1 MAYNYT
7 TGDGDRIFAPLFA
20 DVWETH
26 LKNMNGSDVKVYIAL
41 LLHTTQHDRTWFMS
55 IEELAED
62 AGVGRST
69 AAAAKDRLIE
79 EGLFV
84 QGWRYRD
91 ESGAYH
97 LTDTRPPPRLQG
109 KNVYK
114 VNVRAQRAEPENRI
128 HDVDRVQE
136 SDSIESRNRTLVE
149 SENRKQTITPSP
161 KPPTEPQPPLTPTG
175 EDGASAAGAE
185 PAPAVEQF
193 DEWWK
198 HVDKKEAKGDAR
210 KAFKAALK
218 KVDLDTLIAGIQRS
232 QEHWKRLGRAR
243 DKTPHPATWLRAESW
258 EDEYGP
264 TPGGQGSAGRRLSPE
279 EIFLN
284 DLRANAH
291 NPNTS
296 GQSWLDVNGYTP
308 KGIAQ

>member
-1 MAYNYT
+1 MGISIQGR
-7 TGDGDRIFAPLFA
+7 TGWASVPNAIGRSRLPHPTVHLLLNLL
-20 DVWETH
+20 TH
-26 LKNMNGSDVKVYIAL
+26 SEGFDASYSTLTKQTGMSRATISSALKNLQKLELVTVEKRAGKNGKFDSNNYIFHA
-41 LLHTTQHDRTWFMS
+41 
-55 IEELAED
+55 
-62 AGVGRST
+62 
-69 AAAAKDRLIE
+69 DRLWTLTPE
-79 EGLFV
+79 FV
-84 QGWRYRD
+84 DARLRGKVTG
-91 ESGAYH
+91 SGNE
-97 LTDTRPPPRLQG
+97 LGTGSGTELG
-109 KNVYK
+109 TGSGN
-114 VNVRAQRAEPENRI
+114 EPAP
-128 HDVDRVQE
+128 VQE
-136 SDSIESRNRTLVE
+136 LNYKKEQE
-149 SENRKQTITPSP
+149 EPSW
-161 KPPTEPQPPLTPTG
+161 KNDQPPLTPTG

-185 PAPAVEQF
+185 SAPAVEQF

-218 KVDLDTLIAGIQRS
+218 KVDLPTLIAGIQRS

-279 EIFLN
+279 EIFMN

-296 GQSWLDVNGYTP
+296 GQSWLDINGYTP